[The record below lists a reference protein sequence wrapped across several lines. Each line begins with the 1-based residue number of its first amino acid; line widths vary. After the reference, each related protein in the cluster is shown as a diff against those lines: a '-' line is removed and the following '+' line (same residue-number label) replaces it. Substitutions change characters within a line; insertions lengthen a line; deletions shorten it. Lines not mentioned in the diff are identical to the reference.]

1 MKATDILMQEHR
13 AIERALNVLD
23 AAAVRLEAGASVPPD
38 LLEGAMQFI
47 RLFADRCHH
56 GKEEGYLFPA
66 LERSG
71 LPKDAGPLAVM
82 QTDHD
87 DGRALVRSMG
97 DALAQMAAGNRS
109 VVPAFC
115 RSAREFSA
123 LLRSHIMKEDQVLF
137 VMADMRLPQGVQ
149 DQLTNDFLAAEAT
162 GEACR
167 QKSDLLRDLDRLERE
182 IQNESAAVRS

>member
-1 MKATDILMQEHR
+1 MKATEILMQEHR

-23 AAAVRLEAGASVPPD
+23 AAADRLESGESVSPD
-38 LLEGAMQFI
+38 LIEGTMQFI

-71 LPKDAGPLAVM
+71 LPKEAGPLAVM

-87 DGRALVRSMG
+87 DGRVLVRSMG
-97 DALAQMAAGNRS
+97 NALAHMAAGNRS
-109 VVPAFC
+109 AVPAFC

-137 VMADMRLPQGVQ
+137 VMADMRIPRAEQ
-149 DQLTNDFLAAEAT
+149 DQLTIDFLAAEAT

-167 QKSDLLRDLDRLERE
+167 AKSELLRDLDRLERE
-182 IQNESAAVRS
+182 IRIETTAVRS